1 MTSATTATPRES
13 QPWFAAIFDVAC
25 GTQTLFGIQASMESA
40 RADSCHAHE
49 NLSMFPVACHTLT
62 EARLGWQSEEEESR
76 VAELQSSRWGSAD
89 LTWSFGLGGFKF
101 DTQTWP
107 QSQSGPR
114 VARSS
119 RSSTGCLLRIPG
131 YCM

>member
-49 NLSMFPVACHTLT
+49 NLSIFPVACHTLT
-62 EARLGWQSEEEESR
+62 EARLGWQSEEEEESR

-89 LTWSFGLGGFKF
+89 PHVEL
-101 DTQTWP
+101 WP
-107 QSQSGPR
+107 GRLQVRHADVASESEWPESGP
-114 VARSS
+114 
-119 RSSTGCLLRIPG
+119 
-131 YCM
+131 